1 MLKADTGAPKR
12 GAPSIHQGGNYEHY
26 FSQGPVQDS
35 AAWRRGRHGRVHAR
49 GLRTPAAGSRHRGG
63 RSSSRGRNSG
73 ILREARAI
81 TDIADTRD
89 YDVVVIGA
97 GAAGVPAAISAHE
110 AGAKVA
116 LLQKEATAVS
126 QGNTCDSIIVDQTAP
141 GGVEAVVS
149 LINADCCHLSDREQV
164 RLWAYNS
171 GEALKWLWNIGEQAG
186 AQMVDSTAKWTS
198 NISNING
205 YDVTY
210 FAFDFGP
217 KPYNTGNGMRD
228 IADWAEQQ
236 GVEIFYSTPAAQL
249 VQDESGV
256 TGVIA
261 EGADGLHPVQCRQG
275 ASSWPRATT
284 RTTTR

>member
-1 MLKADTGAPKR
+1 M
-12 GAPSIHQGGNYEHY
+12 
-26 FSQGPVQDS
+26 
-35 AAWRRGRHGRVHAR
+35 
-49 GLRTPAAGSRHRGG
+49 
-63 RSSSRGRNSG
+63 
-73 ILREARAI
+73 
-81 TDIADTRD
+81 
-89 YDVVVIGA
+89 
-97 GAAGVPAAISAHE
+97 
-110 AGAKVA
+110 
-116 LLQKEATAVS
+116 S

-228 IADWAEQQ
+228 IADWPSSRRRD
-236 GVEIFYSTPAAQL
+236 FL
-249 VQDESGV
+249 
-256 TGVIA
+256 
-261 EGADGLHPVQCRQG
+261 LHPGRPARAGRVRRRDRASSPRAPTVTSSSMPPR
-275 ASSWPRATT
+275 ASSWPRRLRERRRDDGLLRAGPWPTSTARSRTRPATA
-284 RTTTR
+284 RR

>member
-1 MLKADTGAPKR
+1 MSTISRRDLFKFGGVAAAGAMGMSMLGGCAPQQPVATTG
-12 GAPSIHQGGNYEHY
+12 E
-26 FSQGPVQDS
+26 
-35 AAWRRGRHGRVHAR
+35 AAAAAGDG
-49 GLRTPAAGSRHRGG
+49 TPAFFVKP
-63 RSSSRGRNSG
+63 
-73 ILREARAI
+73 EPI

-198 NISNING
+198 NISNIDG

-210 FAFDFGP
+210 FAFDFGRSP
-217 KPYNTGNGMRD
+217 TTPATACATSPIGPSSR
-228 IADWAEQQ
+228 ASRS
-236 GVEIFYSTPAAQL
+236 STPPRPPN
-249 VQDESGV
+249 S
-256 TGVIA
+256 
-261 EGADGLHPVQCRQG
+261 CRTSP
-275 ASSWPRATT
+275 AP
-284 RTTTR
+284 